1 MGRPKLNIFIQDS
14 HMADISLPVVSQQPS
29 TGSPSAGEPGVH
41 TGRNDDETDQK
52 KLTGKELGK
61 GKNKNFVPLTK
72 SSTKKKAGEKPGEEE
87 EEGEMMENKKD
98 GCGCKSKSKKLD
110 KKKCDSLT
118 PARIDACWAGYK
130 KVGMKNK
137 GGKQVPDCVPIGGKK
152 KTDADGR
159 VDLKCG
165 KGAISKGEKCT
176 KGQSS
181 AVKNAYGEGLKKRG
195 NGGLGSRYGG
205 GPGGTAKAVGLGALE
220 TVKWTSGYNIGK
232 AVAGG
237 KEAKNKN
244 ALQKTGGI
252 AASTFFFG
260 PQAGLGAA
268 RRYGAFGE
276 TDLEANKRNYKRGDS
291 VWASGFKFDGKA
303 LSTEAMNLAATDTTR
318 AKKKKNA
325 QGQPKNKIMAGTR
338 NT

>member
-1 MGRPKLNIFIQDS
+1 MANIQ
-14 HMADISLPVVSQQPS
+14 PVVSQQPS
-29 TGSPSAGEPGVH
+29 TGLLSAGELGVH

-52 KLTGKELGK
+52 KLSGKELSK
-61 GKNKNFVPLTK
+61 GKNKNFVPLAK
-72 SSTKKKAGEKPGEEE
+72 ASTKKKAGEKPGEEE
-87 EEGEMMENKKD
+87 EKEEGEMMENKKD

-118 PARIDACWAGYK
+118 PARID
-130 KVGMKNK
+130 
-137 GGKQVPDCVPIGGKK
+137 
-152 KTDADGR
+152 
-159 VDLKCG
+159 LKCG

-181 AVKNAYGEGLKKRG
+181 AVKNAYGEGLKQRG
-195 NGGLGSRYGG
+195 KGGLGSRYGG

-232 AVAGG
+232 SIAGG
-237 KEAKNKN
+237 KNAKSKSGLEKAAGITGS
-244 ALQKTGGI
+244 AL
-252 AASTFFFG
+252 FFG
-260 PQAGLGAA
+260 PTAGLGAA

-276 TDLEANKRNYKRGDS
+276 TDLETNKRNYKRGDS

>member
-1 MGRPKLNIFIQDS
+1 MAAIQ
-14 HMADISLPVVSQQPS
+14 PVVDSQPS
-29 TGSPSAGEPGVH
+29 IDSPSAGEPGVH
-41 TGRNDDETDQK
+41 TGRIDDETDQK

-137 GGKQVPDCVPIGGKK
+137 GGKQVPDCVPIKQKK
-152 KTDADGR
+152 A
-159 VDLKCG
+159 
-165 KGAISKGEKCT
+165 
-176 KGQSS
+176 
-181 AVKNAYGEGLKKRG
+181 
-195 NGGLGSRYGG
+195 
-205 GPGGTAKAVGLGALE
+205 
-220 TVKWTSGYNIGK
+220 
-232 AVAGG
+232 
-237 KEAKNKN
+237 
-244 ALQKTGGI
+244 
-252 AASTFFFG
+252 
-260 PQAGLGAA
+260 
-268 RRYGAFGE
+268 
-276 TDLEANKRNYKRGDS
+276 DS

-303 LSTEAMNLAATDTTR
+303 LSTEAANLAATDVSR

>member
-1 MGRPKLNIFIQDS
+1 MANIQ
-14 HMADISLPVVSQQPS
+14 PVVSQQPS
-29 TGSPSAGEPGVH
+29 TGLLSAGELGVH

-52 KLTGKELGK
+52 KLSGKELSK
-61 GKNKNFVPLTK
+61 GKNKNFVPLAKASTK
-72 SSTKKKAGEKPGEEE
+72 KKKAGEKPGEEE

-176 KGQSS
+176 KGQATKTKSGHPRD
-181 AVKNAYGEGLKKRG
+181 NFYGTGLRMRG
-195 NGGLGSRYGG
+195 NGTLGSRYGG

-232 AVAGG
+232 SVAGG
-237 KEAKNKN
+237 EKAKSKSGLEK
-244 ALQKTGGI
+244 AVGITGS
-252 AASTFFFG
+252 AVFFG

-268 RRYGAFGE
+268 RRYGVFGE

-291 VWASGFKFDGKA
+291 VYAKGFKFDGKA
-303 LSTEAMNLAATDTTR
+303 LSSEAMNLAATDTTR